1 MSKTIL
7 AVETSTA
14 ACSVALLYQSKLYQ
28 RYEVLPQKHA
38 HRLLEMVS
46 EVMDESKLKGS
57 SIDLL
62 AYGEG
67 PGAFTGVRISAGVI
81 QGLALGWDK
90 AVVAVSSLEAMAE
103 GVLTTKQQIFL
114 EDNSND
120 NLEQSEITWC
130 AIMDARMQEVY
141 LQSGVYNSQTGSMHA
156 DSIELL
162 SPEAAE
168 ARIIAL
174 GGKCIGMGDI
184 GKEYP
189 GLVGLFTDW
198 TDTLPSASSIARL
211 ALHSQETAKTL
222 AEKVPVP
229 LYLRNHVADT
239 IAERKLKQSS

>member
-46 EVMDESKLKGS
+46 EVMNESKLKGS

-67 PGAFTGVRISAGVI
+67 PGAFTGVRIAAGVI

-90 AVVAVSSLEAMAE
+90 PVIAVSSLKAMAE
-103 GVLTTKQQIFL
+103 GVLTSRQPVSSG
-114 EDNSND
+114 DGAND
-120 NLEQSEITWC
+120 NVEPPEITWC

-141 LQSGVYNSQTGSMHA
+141 LQSGVYNSQTGYLRA
-156 DSIELL
+156 DATELL
-162 SPEAAE
+162 SPKEAE
-168 ARIIAL
+168 QYVVDL
-174 GGKCIGMGDI
+174 GGNCIGLGDVQ
-184 GKEYP
+184 KEYP
-189 GLVGLFTDW
+189 GLVELFSDW
-198 TDTLPSASSIARL
+198 TDTLPSASSVARL
-211 ALHSQETAKTL
+211 AQHSQKEAKIL

-229 LYLRNHVADT
+229 IYLRNHVADT
-239 IAERKLKQSS
+239 IAERKLKKNS